1 MIFLLNVT
9 TTPDFAMLNCLHVVS
24 ALCTHGRC
32 NSYAIWV
39 NLVALQQKIYL
50 LITIQSSSIDSLYHI
65 NIFPS
70 LIEEDRL
77 CVMLTD
83 D

>member
-1 MIFLLNVT
+1 MSQSLKTNKLLKVICKFSTMKYNCDFYT
-9 TTPDFAMLNCLHVVS
+9 ECNNYSFAMLNCLHVVS

-50 LITIQSSSIDSLYHI
+50 LLFKVLQ
-65 NIFPS
+65 
-70 LIEEDRL
+70 
-77 CVMLTD
+77 
-83 D
+83 

>member
-1 MIFLLNVT
+1 M
-9 TTPDFAMLNCLHVVS
+9 
-24 ALCTHGRC
+24 G
-32 NSYAIWV
+32 
-39 NLVALQQKIYL
+39 NLVALQQKNIFV
-50 LITIQSSSIDSLYHI
+50 TIQSSSIDSLYHI

-70 LIEEDRL
+70 LIEDFFFLDRL

>member
-1 MIFLLNVT
+1 
-9 TTPDFAMLNCLHVVS
+9 MLNCLHVVS

-39 NLVALQQKIYL
+39 NLVALQQKNIFV
-50 LITIQSSSIDSLYHI
+50 TIQSSSIDSLYHI

>member
-1 MIFLLNVT
+1 
-9 TTPDFAMLNCLHVVS
+9 MLNCLHVVS

-39 NLVALQQKIYL
+39 NLVALHQKNIFV
-50 LITIQSSSIDSLYHI
+50 TIQSSSIDSLYHI

>member
-1 MIFLLNVT
+1 
-9 TTPDFAMLNCLHVVS
+9 MLNCLHVVS

-32 NSYAIWV
+32 NSYAI
-39 NLVALQQKIYL
+39 ALQQKNIFV
-50 LITIQSSSIDSLYHI
+50 TIQSSSIDSLYHI

-77 CVMLTD
+77 CEMLTD

>member
-1 MIFLLNVT
+1 M
-9 TTPDFAMLNCLHVVS
+9 
-24 ALCTHGRC
+24 G
-32 NSYAIWV
+32 
-39 NLVALQQKIYL
+39 NLVALQQKNIFV
-50 LITIQSSSIDSLYHI
+50 TIQSSSIDSLYHK

>member
-1 MIFLLNVT
+1 M
-9 TTPDFAMLNCLHVVS
+9 
-24 ALCTHGRC
+24 G
-32 NSYAIWV
+32 
-39 NLVALQQKIYL
+39 NLVALQQKNIFV
-50 LITIQSSSIDSLYHI
+50 TIQSSSIDSLYHI
-65 NIFPS
+65 KIFPS

>member
-1 MIFLLNVT
+1 
-9 TTPDFAMLNCLHVVS
+9 MLNCLHVVS

-39 NLVALQQKIYL
+39 NLVALHQKNIFV
-50 LITIQSSSIDSLYHI
+50 TIQSSSIDSLYHI

-77 CVMLTD
+77 CVILTD

>member
-1 MIFLLNVT
+1 M
-9 TTPDFAMLNCLHVVS
+9 
-24 ALCTHGRC
+24 G
-32 NSYAIWV
+32 
-39 NLVALQQKIYL
+39 NLVALQQKNIFV
-50 LITIQSSSIDSLYHI
+50 TIQSSSIDSLYHI

-83 D
+83 DQNQRNSVKLHVHHNMIKRFPT